1 MYKNLKNVLRPHIFD
16 LDISWIGKK
25 TFEKK
30 LLTTRSPIFIQRA
43 RPGELFF
50 ELIFP

>member
-30 LLTTRSPIFIQRA
+30 TVDHEVTDIHPKSTTWRIIF
-43 RPGELFF
+43 
-50 ELIFP
+50 